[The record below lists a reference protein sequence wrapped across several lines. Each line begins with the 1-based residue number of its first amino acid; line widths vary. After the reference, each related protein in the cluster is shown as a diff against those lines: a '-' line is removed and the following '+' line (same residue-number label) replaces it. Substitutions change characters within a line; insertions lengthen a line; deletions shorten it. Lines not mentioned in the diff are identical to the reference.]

1 MPLSEREEIHKTIAE
16 CNAESGIDIEN
27 IWSLGTGDFSVQD
40 QKTKVWKLLVKY
52 YPLSILCFIKKLK
65 YFSVSQNVTLLN
77 KD

>member
-40 QKTKVWKLLVKY
+40 QKTKV
-52 YPLSILCFIKKLK
+52 
-65 YFSVSQNVTLLN
+65 
-77 KD
+77 